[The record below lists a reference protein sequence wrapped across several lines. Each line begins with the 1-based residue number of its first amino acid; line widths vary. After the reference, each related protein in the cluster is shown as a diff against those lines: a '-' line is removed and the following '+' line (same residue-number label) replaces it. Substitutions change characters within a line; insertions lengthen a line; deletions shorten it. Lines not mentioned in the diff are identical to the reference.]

1 MNFPFHPK
9 IQILQDN
16 IDLSALDEID
26 LKQWLVSNFVNILC
40 DQKLFIG
47 SVTLT
52 PLKNTNYAFLCKIE
66 AFGAEK
72 VYNIEYGELKSL
84 HINKEALIKNK
95 PNRLSILNFE
105 KTSDVIPVLECL
117 DSLDFIFLKTR
128 HRKTLIIY

>member
-1 MNFPFHPK
+1 MNFPFHLK
-9 IQILQDN
+9 NQILQDN
-16 IDLSALDEID
+16 IDLSTLDETD

-52 PLKNTNYAFLCKIE
+52 PLKNANYTFLCKIE

-84 HINKEALIKNK
+84 HFNEEELIKNK
-95 PNRLSILNFE
+95 SNRLSILNFE
-105 KTSDVIPVLECL
+105 KTSDILSVLEFL
-117 DSLDFIFLKTR
+117 DSLDFIFNKTK
-128 HRKTLIIY
+128 HSKTLIIY